1 MTANKQRGRRLGS
14 LDRRRWARGLGLAL
28 WLLPVGVRADSAAA
42 EALFERGKTLMQE
55 GKIDEACAK
64 FEESHRIE
72 PGGGVLINLATC
84 HERQGRTATAW
95 AGFKEALA
103 LAAKAGRADR
113 ESFARERIEFLEKQL
128 PRLRID
134 VPAEARVAGLS
145 LRRGEVALGEG
156 AWGEALPVDPGKHT
170 IQVSA
175 PGHEGRSY
183 EVQARA
189 GELTTLRIAPLELRS
204 SPVSS
209 SPVAS
214 SGAPASSE
222 APSAGPV
229 ATPAPVA
236 AGGPRRTAGYV
247 VGGAGLLALWAGGVF
262 GVRAVMKRQESDADC
277 PGGACNARGWSTYE
291 DAQRAAR
298 YANVG
303 LAVGGRGAGG
313 RRLAGAL
320 RAAGDRGRGEPR
332 RDRREGSLVTHLF
345 RFGQGDHHWTGAG
358 RWSPMPLWK
367 TPRPSCPELL

>member
-1 MTANKQRGRRLGS
+1 MTANKQRGGRLGAP
-14 LDRRRWARGLGLAL
+14 DRRRWARGLGLAL
-28 WLLPVGVRADSAAA
+28 WLLPVWVKADSAAA
-42 EALFERGKTLMQE
+42 EALFERGKALMQE

-113 ESFARERIEFLEKQL
+113 ESFARERIEVLEKQL

-134 VPAEARVAGLS
+134 VPGEARVPGLS

-170 IQVSA
+170 IQASA
-175 PGHEGRSY
+175 PGHEGRNY

-189 GELTTLRIAPLELRS
+189 GELTTLRIAPLEPLS

-214 SGAPASSE
+214 SEAPAAS
-222 APSAGPV
+222 ATSAGPG
-229 ATPAPVA
+229 AMPAPIA
-236 AGGPRRTAGYV
+236 ASGPRRTAGYV

-303 LAVGGRGAGG
+303 LAVGAVGLGVGAWLVLSA
-313 RRLAGAL
+313 RQKTEVAVSP
-320 RAAGDRGRGEPR
+320 AGDRK
-332 RDRREGSLVTHLF
+332 SVV
-345 RFGQGDHHWTGAG
+345 
-358 RWSPMPLWK
+358 
-367 TPRPSCPELL
+367 